1 LLRGFVSVTLPAN
14 PLKLPLR
21 GSYLSALE
29 RGVLV
34 YDGAMGT
41 NIQRHHLTAAD
52 YGGPSL
58 EGCNDHLVLTRPDVI
73 RSIHESFLAVGC
85 DVVETCTFQSTP
97 RRLAEWGL
105 GDKVREINVAAA
117 RVARAACDAFA
128 TPERP
133 RFVAASIGPTGML
146 PSSSDPVL
154 SNVTFDA
161 LADDFHAQAKYLVE
175 GGVDVLLVETS
186 QDMLEVKAALSGFA
200 RLFRELGYRIAVQA
214 QVTLDTSGRM
224 LLGTDVASAMTTLE
238 SLGVDVIGLNCSTG
252 PEHMREPVRFL
263 SQHATRPVSVIPNAG
278 LPLNTGTGE
287 AVYPLEPAPMAA
299 MLCEFVRDFGVR
311 IVGGCCGTTPEHL
324 RAICEVVDALG
335 ARALAPAEHGAASG
349 RVSAGPGEVST
360 SDDASSTAASASP
373 TAAGEAA
380 TAEGEAALA
389 KGDAEG
395 RRGGL
400 SSGRDDESADRRD
413 SVVARAAAGAGAAPA
428 ARGAPPE
435 NHDTTSAPDRP
446 HHSLPSRTLAP
457 RRGHHAVPRVASA
470 MRAITL
476 HQSPPPLL
484 VGERVNSQGSR
495 KVKRLLLADDYEGIL
510 DVAREQAE
518 SGAHVL
524 DICVALTERGDE
536 AEQMARVAKL
546 LSMSV
551 ETPLMVDSTEA
562 GVIQAALEQIP
573 GRAIINSI
581 NMENGRERIDRV
593 VPLAI
598 THGAALVALT
608 IDPVGMARTRE
619 RKLEVAR
626 AIHDIVVGEYGLQPS
641 DLIFDALTFTLA
653 TGDAEWVDSAHE
665 TIEGIRL
672 IKRELPGVLTILG
685 VSNVSFGL
693 AAEARAVLNSVFLH
707 HCVQAGLDAAIVNP
721 AHVTPYAEISLEE
734 RALAD
739 DLVFNRRADALQRYI
754 EYFEK
759 TGDGRRETG
768 EAVRADPT
776 EGMTAEQR
784 VHWMI
789 VHRKKEGI
797 EAALDAAGVHER
809 PVQVLN
815 EVLLPAMKEVG
826 DKFGAGELILP
837 FVLQSAE
844 VMKKAVK
851 HLEQFLEKQEG
862 YTKGRVV
869 LATVYGDVHDIGKS
883 LVHTILSNNGYTV
896 FDLGKQV
903 PVNTIIE
910 KAIEVNADA
919 IGLSALLVSTS
930 KQMPLC
936 VQELDRRGL
945 QLPVL
950 IGGAAINRRFGRR
963 ALFVDGERAYDSG
976 VFYCKDAFEGLE
988 TMDRLQD
995 PSSRAGFVQQA
1006 LADARADVFLHSGVG
1021 KDVARGDAAGARSD
1035 VSTDHAIPESPFVG
1049 TRVLRDIP
1057 LDEVLALL
1065 DLDEL
1070 YRLQW
1075 GGRGS
1080 GEGYDKTVRDE
1091 FEPTL
1096 ARLSAEATRERWLR
1110 PQAVYG
1116 YFPAQAHGNDLVL
1129 YDPNAWEADGG
1140 SLREIGRFHFPRQ
1153 EGRERLCL
1161 ADYFRPADSG
1171 DVDLVGL
1178 QVVTVGD
1185 AATRRFEEL
1194 QGRGEYAEA
1203 FYVHGLAV
1211 EAAEATAEWLHRR
1224 IRAELGIAAGRGKRY
1239 SWGYGAC
1246 PDLDDHETVFRL
1258 LPADAIG
1265 MTLTS
1270 AFQLIPEQSTAAL
1283 IVHHPQAKY
1292 YAVRGEGNT
1301 GRAQPSASAAAAVG
1315 DG

>member
-1 LLRGFVSVTLPAN
+1 MTRPAN
-14 PLKLPLR
+14 IHQLPLR
-21 GSYLSALE
+21 GSYLSALA

-34 YDGAMGT
+34 FDGAMGT
-41 NIQRHHLTAAD
+41 NIQRHQLTAAD
-52 YGGPSL
+52 FGGASL

-105 GDKVREINVAAA
+105 AEKVREINVAAA
-117 RVARAACDAFA
+117 HLARAACDAFA

-133 RFVAASIGPTGML
+133 RYVAASIGPTGML
-146 PSSSDPVL
+146 PSSSDPAL
-154 SNVTFDA
+154 SNVTFEA
-161 LADDFHAQAKYLVE
+161 LADDFYTQAKYLVE

-186 QDMLEVKAALSGFA
+186 QDILEVKAALAGFA
-200 RLFRELGYRIAVQA
+200 RLFRELGFRVPVQA

-252 PEHMREPVRFL
+252 PEHMREPVRYL

-287 AVYPLEPAPMAA
+287 AVYPLEPAPMAS
-299 MLCEFVRDFGVR
+299 MLGEFVREFGVR

-324 RAICEVVDALG
+324 RAICEVVDGLG
-335 ARALAPAEHGAASG
+335 ARA
-349 RVSAGPGEVST
+349 T
-360 SDDASSTAASASP
+360 
-373 TAAGEAA
+373 
-380 TAEGEAALA
+380 
-389 KGDAEG
+389 
-395 RRGGL
+395 
-400 SSGRDDESADRRD
+400 
-413 SVVARAAAGAGAAPA
+413 
-428 ARGAPPE
+428 RGAPPD
-435 NHDTTSAPDRP
+435 NHATTAAADSP
-446 HHSLPSRTLAP
+446 HHSIPSSTISAHRP
-457 RRGHHAVPRVASA
+457 HHAVPRVASA

-484 VGERVNSQGSR
+484 VGERLNAQGSR
-495 KVKRLLLADDYEGIL
+495 KVKRLLLADDYEGVL

-562 GVIQAALEQIP
+562 NVIQAALEHIP

-581 NMENGRERIDRV
+581 NMENGRDRIDRV
-593 VPLAI
+593 VPLAL

-608 IDPVGMARTRE
+608 IDEVGMARTRE

-626 AIHDIVVGEYGLQPS
+626 RIHDIVVGEYGLQPS
-641 DLIFDALTFTLA
+641 DLLFDALTFTLA
-653 TGDAEWVDSAHE
+653 TGDAEWLDSAHE

-721 AHVTPYAEISLEE
+721 AHVTPYAEISAEE

-754 EYFEK
+754 EYFER

-768 EAVRADPT
+768 EAQRADPT
-776 EGMTAEQR
+776 EGLTAEQR

-797 EAALDAAGVHER
+797 EGALDAAGVRER

-815 EVLLPAMKEVG
+815 DVLLPAMKEVG

-844 VMKKAVK
+844 VMKRAVR

-883 LVHTILSNNGYTV
+883 LVHTILANNGYTV

-930 KQMPLC
+930 RQMPLC

-963 ALFVDGERAYDSG
+963 ALFVDGERPYAPG

-995 PSSRAGFVQQA
+995 TSTRDAFVAQA
-1006 LADARADVFLHSGVG
+1006 LADARADVFLHTAVG

-1035 VSTDHAIPESPFVG
+1035 VSRDHAVPASPFAG

-1075 GGRGS
+1075 GARGS
-1080 GEGYDKTVRDE
+1080 GEAFERTVREE
-1091 FEPTL
+1091 FAPTL
-1096 ARLSAEATRERWLR
+1096 ARLSAEAAREGWLV

-1116 YFPAQAHGNDLVL
+1116 YFPAQADGNDLVL
-1129 YDPNAWEADGG
+1129 YDPDAWEADGA
-1140 SLREIGRFHFPRQ
+1140 SLREVGRFHFPRQ

-1161 ADYFRPADSG
+1161 ADYFRPIDSG
-1171 DVDLVGL
+1171 EVDVVGL

-1185 AATRRFEEL
+1185 AATRRFDEL
-1194 QGRGEYAEA
+1194 QARGEYAEA

-1224 IRAELGIAAGRGKRY
+1224 IRGELGIPPGRGKRY

-1246 PDLDDHETVFRL
+1246 PDLDDHATVFRL
-1258 LPADAIG
+1258 LPVDAIG
-1265 MTLTS
+1265 MSLTS

-1292 YAVRGEGNT
+1292 YAVRGEGAL
-1301 GRAQPSASAAAAVG
+1301 GGPPPAPGAVVAAT
-1315 DG
+1315 DR